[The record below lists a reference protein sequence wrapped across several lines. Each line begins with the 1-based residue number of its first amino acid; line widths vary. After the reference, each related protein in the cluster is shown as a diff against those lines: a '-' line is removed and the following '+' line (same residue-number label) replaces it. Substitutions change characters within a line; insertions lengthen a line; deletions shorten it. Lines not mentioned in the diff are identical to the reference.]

1 MSSVG
6 ENLIVHILMV
16 TVAGLI
22 LLAIMHFGP
31 ALVGQSFNGA
41 RVFIWVWLIVA
52 IANGIYG
59 HIRAGIPLMNEV
71 GAFIPIFGIPAAL
84 AWYLMRRGA

>member
-1 MSSVG
+1 M
-6 ENLIVHILMV
+6 HILMV

-31 ALVGQSFNGA
+31 GLIGQSFDGA
-41 RVFIWVWLIVA
+41 KIFIWIWLILA
-52 IANGIYG
+52 IANGLYG
-59 HIRAGIPLMNEV
+59 HFRAGIPLINEI

-84 AWYLMRRGA
+84 AWYLARRGA